1 LGLSLA
7 VNFNET
13 EIDDLNLTP
22 ELEPFIAFERT
33 DNGSDFFIYLVEG
46 TPTRKIIFSP
56 SYSKGWFTALARISN
71 FGEVSEPRLRFNEE
85 LGEWDDNP
93 PGGGE
98 PQILS
103 SKTLVDL
110 SLTAAVTE
118 NFSVTVG
125 ANNLFDVYPDLLR
138 EAQVRN
144 EVLYSRRVNQFGT
157 NGRFVNLTL
166 NYNWK

>member
-1 LGLSLA
+1 
-7 VNFNET
+7 
-13 EIDDLNLTP
+13 
-22 ELEPFIAFERT
+22 
-33 DNGSDFFIYLVEG
+33 
-46 TPTRKIIFSP
+46 
-56 SYSKGWFTALARISN
+56 
-71 FGEVSEPRLRFNEE
+71 
-85 LGEWDDNP
+85 
-93 PGGGE
+93 
-98 PQILS
+98 
-103 SKTLVDL
+103 L